1 MKSRVLSEL
10 RPYLIAFVSS
20 AVPALIFTLLVRLC
34 FMNEVFLRT
43 LFTLLAW
50 LGGAAALLSPLI
62 IALVRFSRL
71 LYAPAAPKA
80 PNAAA
85 EPASAPIA
93 PEPAASAPAAPEP
106 APAPIAPEP
115 APAAPDPKPTNP
127 ARPAV
132 SRRQVTAHFLTGYCF
147 LLLGG
152 GVLLA
157 SVFLLL
163 PAVDLIPLFL
173 LLPAVD
179 LIPLFG
185 VSAQDILSAVYAF
198 LSSEPVLY
206 LELVLLLFS
215 WAAFELLFLMALPAI
230 GCTFPQGARVAVPVL
245 AFLACT
251 FFVFPYLTDNVLLP
265 VLSLIASWSIP
276 FAALLLFLAY
286 AVCALLCFV
295 LIDGSLR
302 SPSNRR

>member
-1 MKSRVLSEL
+1 MKSRVFTEIK
-10 RPYLIAFVSS
+10 PYLIAFVSS
-20 AVPALIFTLLVRLC
+20 AVPALVFTLLVRLWL
-34 FMNEVFLRT
+34 MNEVFLRT

-85 EPASAPIA
+85 EPASALNA
-93 PEPAASAPAAPEP
+93 PEPAASAPASPES
-106 APAPIAPEP
+106 
-115 APAAPDPKPTNP
+115 AAPKPSP
-127 ARPAV
+127 QFARPAV

-147 LLLGG
+147 LLLGE

-157 SVFLLL
+157 SVFS
-163 PAVDLIPLFL
+163 

-198 LSSEPVLY
+198 LSSEPILY
-206 LELVLLLFS
+206 LELALILLA

-230 GCTFPQGARVAVPVL
+230 GHTLPQGAHIAVPVL
-245 AFLACT
+245 AFFACT
-251 FFVFPYLTDNVLLP
+251 FFAFPYVTENVLLP
-265 VLSLIASWSIP
+265 LLSLVASWSVV
-276 FAALLLFLAY
+276 FAAFLLFLAY

-302 SPSNRR
+302 TSSASQQG

>member
-20 AVPALIFTLLVRLC
+20 AVPALVFTLLVRLC

-71 LYAPAAPKA
+71 LYAPTAAPEK
-80 PNAAA
+80 AAA
-85 EPASAPIA
+85 EPAPAPIA
-93 PEPAASAPAAPEP
+93 PEPAASAPASQES
-106 APAPIAPEP
+106 
-115 APAAPDPKPTNP
+115 AAPKPSP
-127 ARPAV
+127 QFARPAV
-132 SRRQVTAHFLTGYCF
+132 SRRQVATHFLTGYCF

-152 GVLLA
+152 GILIA
-157 SVFLLL
+157 SV
-163 PAVDLIPLFL
+163 FL

-198 LSSEPVLY
+198 LSSEPILY
-206 LELVLLLFS
+206 LELALILFA
-215 WAAFELLFLMALPAI
+215 WAAFELLFLMSLPAL
-230 GCTFPQGARVAVPVL
+230 GHTLPQGAHIAVPVL
-245 AFLACT
+245 AFFACT
-251 FFVFPYLTDNVLLP
+251 FFAFPYVTENVLLP
-265 VLSLIASWSIP
+265 LLSLVASWSIP
-276 FAALLLFLAY
+276 FAAFLLFLAY

-302 SPSNRR
+302 TSSASQQG

>member
-20 AVPALIFTLLVRLC
+20 AVPALVFTLLVRLC

-71 LYAPAAPKA
+71 LYAPTAAPEK
-80 PNAAA
+80 AAA
-85 EPASAPIA
+85 EPAPAPIA
-93 PEPAASAPAAPEP
+93 PEPAASAPASPEP
-106 APAPIAPEP
+106 AA
-115 APAAPDPKPTNP
+115 PKPSP
-127 ARPAV
+127 QFARPV
-132 SRRQVTAHFLTGYCF
+132 ISRRQVAAHFLTGYCF

-152 GVLLA
+152 GILIA
-157 SVFLLL
+157 SV
-163 PAVDLIPLFL
+163 FL

-185 VSAQDILSAVYAF
+185 VSAQDIFSAVYAF

-206 LELVLLLFS
+206 LELVLIFLA

-230 GCTFPQGARVAVPVL
+230 GYTLPQGARIAVPVL
-245 AFLACT
+245 AFFACT
-251 FFVFPYLTDNVLLP
+251 FFAFPYVTENVLLP
-265 VLSLIASWSIP
+265 LLSLVASWSIP
-276 FAALLLFLAY
+276 FAAFLLFLAY

-302 SPSNRR
+302 TSSASQQG

>member
-20 AVPALIFTLLVRLC
+20 AVPALVFTLLVRLC
-34 FMNEVFLRT
+34 FMNEVFLRM

-50 LGGAAALLSPLI
+50 LGGAAALFSPLI

-71 LYAPAAPKA
+71 LYAPGAPNA

-85 EPASAPIA
+85 EQASAPLA
-93 PEPAASAPAAPEP
+93 PEAASAPTSASMP
-106 APAPIAPEP
+106 AP
-115 APAAPDPKPTNP
+115 KPV
-127 ARPAV
+127 RPLI
-132 SRRQVTAHFLTGYCF
+132 SRRQVTIHFLTGYCF

-152 GVLLA
+152 GILIA

-163 PAVDLIPLFL
+163 PAVDLIP
-173 LLPAVD
+173 
-179 LIPLFG
+179 IFG
-185 VSAQDILSAVYAF
+185 VSAQDIFSAVYAF

-206 LELVLLLFS
+206 LELALILFA
-215 WAAFELLFLMALPAI
+215 WAAFELLFLMALPAL
-230 GCTFPQGARVAVPVL
+230 GHTLPQGAHIAVPVL
-245 AFLACT
+245 AFFACT
-251 FFVFPYLTDNVLLP
+251 FFAFPYVTENVLLP
-265 VLSLIASWSIP
+265 LLSLVASWSIP
-276 FAALLLFLAY
+276 FAAFLLFLAY

-302 SPSNRR
+302 TSSASQQG

>member
-1 MKSRVLSEL
+1 MKSCVLNEIK
-10 RPYLIAFVSS
+10 PYLIAFVAS
-20 AVPALIFTLLVRLC
+20 AVPALVFTLLVRLC

-43 LFTLLAW
+43 LFTLLAM

-85 EPASAPIA
+85 EPASALN
-93 PEPAASAPAAPEP
+93 APEP

-115 APAAPDPKPTNP
+115 AAAPDPKSPKPIAPDPKPTNP
-127 ARPAV
+127 ARPV
-132 SRRQVTAHFLTGYCF
+132 ISRRQVAAHFLTGYCF

-163 PAVDLIPLFL
+163 PAVDLIPLF
-173 LLPAVD
+173 
-179 LIPLFG
+179 G

-198 LSSEPVLY
+198 LSSEPILY
-206 LELVLLLFS
+206 LELALILFA
-215 WAAFELLFLMALPAI
+215 WAAFELLFLMALPAL
-230 GCTFPQGARVAVPVL
+230 GHTLPQGAHIAVPVL
-245 AFLACT
+245 AFFACT
-251 FFVFPYLTDNVLLP
+251 FFAFPYVTENVLLP
-265 VLSLIASWSIP
+265 LLSLVASWSVV
-276 FAALLLFLAY
+276 FAAFLLFLAY

-302 SPSNRR
+302 TSSASQQG

>member
-20 AVPALIFTLLVRLC
+20 AVPALVFTLLVRLC

-85 EPASAPIA
+85 EPAPAPIA
-93 PEPAASAPAAPEP
+93 PEPAASAPASPEP
-106 APAPIAPEP
+106 AA
-115 APAAPDPKPTNP
+115 PKPSP
-127 ARPAV
+127 QFARPV
-132 SRRQVTAHFLTGYCF
+132 ISRRQVAAHFLTGYCF

-152 GVLLA
+152 GILIA
-157 SVFLLL
+157 SV
-163 PAVDLIPLFL
+163 FL

-198 LSSEPVLY
+198 LSSEPILY
-206 LELVLLLFS
+206 LELALILFA
-215 WAAFELLFLMALPAI
+215 WAAFELLFLMALPAL
-230 GCTFPQGARVAVPVL
+230 GHTLPQGAHIAVPVL
-245 AFLACT
+245 AFFACT
-251 FFVFPYLTDNVLLP
+251 FFAFPYVTENVLLP
-265 VLSLIASWSIP
+265 LLSLVASWSIP
-276 FAALLLFLAY
+276 FAAFLLFLAY

-302 SPSNRR
+302 TSFASQQG

>member
-20 AVPALIFTLLVRLC
+20 AVPALVFTLLVRLC

-71 LYAPAAPKA
+71 LYAPTAAPEK
-80 PNAAA
+80 AAA
-85 EPASAPIA
+85 
-93 PEPAASAPAAPEP
+93 EP

-115 APAAPDPKPTNP
+115 AAAPDPKSPKPVAPDPKPTNP
-127 ARPAV
+127 ARPV
-132 SRRQVTAHFLTGYCF
+132 ISRRQVAAHFLTGYCF

-152 GVLLA
+152 GILIA
-157 SVFLLL
+157 SV
-163 PAVDLIPLFL
+163 FL

-198 LSSEPVLY
+198 LSSEPILY
-206 LELVLLLFS
+206 LELALILLA
-215 WAAFELLFLMALPAI
+215 WAAFELLFLMALPAL
-230 GCTFPQGARVAVPVL
+230 GHTLPQGAHIAVPVL
-245 AFLACT
+245 AFFACT
-251 FFVFPYLTDNVLLP
+251 FFAFPYVTENVLLP
-265 VLSLIASWSIP
+265 LLSLVASWSIP
-276 FAALLLFLAY
+276 FAAFLLFLAY

-302 SPSNRR
+302 TSSASQQG

>member
-20 AVPALIFTLLVRLC
+20 AVPALVFTLLVRLC

-71 LYAPAAPKA
+71 LYAPTAAPEK
-80 PNAAA
+80 AAA
-85 EPASAPIA
+85 
-93 PEPAASAPAAPEP
+93 EP

-115 APAAPDPKPTNP
+115 AAAPDPKSPKPVAPDPKPTNP

-132 SRRQVTAHFLTGYCF
+132 SRRQVAAHFLTGYCF

-152 GVLLA
+152 GILIA
-157 SVFLLL
+157 SV
-163 PAVDLIPLFL
+163 FL

-206 LELVLLLFS
+206 LELVLILLA
-215 WAAFELLFLMALPAI
+215 WAAFELLFLIALPAI
-230 GCTFPQGARVAVPVL
+230 GYTLPQGARIAVPVL

-251 FFVFPYLTDNVLLP
+251 FFIFPFLTDNVLLP

-276 FAALLLFLAY
+276 FAAFLLFLAY

-302 SPSNRR
+302 TSSASQQG

>member
-1 MKSRVLSEL
+1 MKSRVLVEI

-20 AVPALIFTLLVRLC
+20 AVPALVFTLLVRLC

-85 EPASAPIA
+85 EPAPAPIA
-93 PEPAASAPAAPEP
+93 PEPAASAPASPES
-106 APAPIAPEP
+106 
-115 APAAPDPKPTNP
+115 AAPKPSP
-127 ARPAV
+127 QFARPV
-132 SRRQVTAHFLTGYCF
+132 ISRRQVAAHFLTGYCF

-152 GVLLA
+152 GILIA
-157 SVFLLL
+157 SV
-163 PAVDLIPLFL
+163 FL

-198 LSSEPVLY
+198 LSSEPILY
-206 LELVLLLFS
+206 LELALILFA
-215 WAAFELLFLMALPAI
+215 WAAFELLFLMALPAL
-230 GCTFPQGARVAVPVL
+230 GHTLPQGAHIAVPVL
-245 AFLACT
+245 AFFACT
-251 FFVFPYLTDNVLLP
+251 FFAFPYVTENVLLP
-265 VLSLIASWSIP
+265 LLSLVASWSIP
-276 FAALLLFLAY
+276 FAAFLLFLAY

-302 SPSNRR
+302 TSSASQQG

>member
-62 IALVRFSRL
+62 IALVCFSRL
-71 LYAPAAPKA
+71 LYAPTAAPEK
-80 PNAAA
+80 AAA
-85 EPASAPIA
+85 
-93 PEPAASAPAAPEP
+93 EP

-115 APAAPDPKPTNP
+115 AAAPDPKSPKPVAPDPKPTNP
-127 ARPAV
+127 ARPV
-132 SRRQVTAHFLTGYCF
+132 ISRRQVAAHFLTGYCF

-152 GVLLA
+152 GILIA
-157 SVFLLL
+157 SV
-163 PAVDLIPLFL
+163 FL

-198 LSSEPVLY
+198 LSSEPILY
-206 LELVLLLFS
+206 LELALILFA

-230 GCTFPQGARVAVPVL
+230 GHTLPQGAHIAVPVL
-245 AFLACT
+245 AFFACT
-251 FFVFPYLTDNVLLP
+251 FFAFPYVTENVLLP
-265 VLSLIASWSIP
+265 LLSLVASWSIP
-276 FAALLLFLAY
+276 FAAFLLFIAY

-302 SPSNRR
+302 TSFASQQG

>member
-1 MKSRVLSEL
+1 MKSRVLTEL

-20 AVPALIFTLLVRLC
+20 AVPALVFTLLVRLC

-50 LGGAAALLSPLI
+50 LGGAAALFSPLI

-71 LYAPAAPKA
+71 LYAPGAPNA

-85 EPASAPIA
+85 EQASAPLA
-93 PEPAASAPAAPEP
+93 PEAASAPTSASMP
-106 APAPIAPEP
+106 AP
-115 APAAPDPKPTNP
+115 KPV
-127 ARPAV
+127 RPLI
-132 SRRQVTAHFLTGYCF
+132 SRRQVAAHFLTGYCF

-152 GVLLA
+152 GILIA
-157 SVFLLL
+157 SV
-163 PAVDLIPLFL
+163 FL

-198 LSSEPVLY
+198 LSSEPILY
-206 LELVLLLFS
+206 LELALILFA
-215 WAAFELLFLMALPAI
+215 WAAFELLFLMALPAL
-230 GCTFPQGARVAVPVL
+230 GHSLPQGAHIAVPVL
-245 AFLACT
+245 AFFACT
-251 FFVFPYLTDNVLLP
+251 FFAFPYVTENVLLP
-265 VLSLIASWSIP
+265 LLSLVASWSIP
-276 FAALLLFLAY
+276 FAAFLLFLAY

-302 SPSNRR
+302 TSSASQQG

>member
-1 MKSRVLSEL
+1 MKSRVFTEIK
-10 RPYLIAFVSS
+10 PYLIAFVSS
-20 AVPALIFTLLVRLC
+20 AVPALVFTLLVRLWL
-34 FMNEVFLRT
+34 MNEVFLRT

-71 LYAPAAPKA
+71 LYAPTAAPEK
-80 PNAAA
+80 AAA
-85 EPASAPIA
+85 
-93 PEPAASAPAAPEP
+93 EP

-115 APAAPDPKPTNP
+115 AAAPDPKSPKPAPDPKPTNP

-132 SRRQVTAHFLTGYCF
+132 SRRQVAAHFLTGYCF
-147 LLLGG
+147 LLLGE

-163 PAVDLIPLFL
+163 PAVG
-173 LLPAVD
+173 

-198 LSSEPVLY
+198 LSSEPILY
-206 LELVLLLFS
+206 LELALILFA

-302 SPSNRR
+302 TSSASQQG

>member
-62 IALVRFSRL
+62 IALVCFSRL
-71 LYAPAAPKA
+71 LYAPTAAPEK
-80 PNAAA
+80 AAA
-85 EPASAPIA
+85 EPAPAPIA
-93 PEPAASAPAAPEP
+93 PEPAASAPASPES
-106 APAPIAPEP
+106 
-115 APAAPDPKPTNP
+115 AAPKPSP
-127 ARPAV
+127 QFARPAV
-132 SRRQVTAHFLTGYCF
+132 SRRQVAAHFLTGYCF

-152 GVLLA
+152 GILIA
-157 SVFLLL
+157 SV
-163 PAVDLIPLFL
+163 FL

-198 LSSEPVLY
+198 LSSEPILY
-206 LELVLLLFS
+206 LELALILFA
-215 WAAFELLFLMALPAI
+215 WAAFELLFLMALPAL
-230 GCTFPQGARVAVPVL
+230 GHTLPQGAHIAVPVL
-245 AFLACT
+245 AFFACT
-251 FFVFPYLTDNVLLP
+251 FFAFPYVTENVLLP
-265 VLSLIASWSIP
+265 LLSLVASWSVV
-276 FAALLLFLAY
+276 FAAFLLFLAY

-302 SPSNRR
+302 TSSASQQG

>member
-1 MKSRVLSEL
+1 MKSRVFTEIK
-10 RPYLIAFVSS
+10 PYLIAFVSS
-20 AVPALIFTLLVRLC
+20 AVPALVFTLLVRLWL
-34 FMNEVFLRT
+34 MNEVFLRT

-50 LGGAAALLSPLI
+50 LGGAAALLSPLV

-80 PNAAA
+80 PKAAA
-85 EPASAPIA
+85 
-93 PEPAASAPAAPEP
+93 EP

-115 APAAPDPKPTNP
+115 AAAPDPKSPKPAPDPKPTNP

-132 SRRQVTAHFLTGYCF
+132 SRRQVAAHFLTGYCF
-147 LLLGG
+147 LLLGE

-157 SVFLLL
+157 SV
-163 PAVDLIPLFL
+163 FL

-198 LSSEPVLY
+198 LSSEPILY
-206 LELVLLLFS
+206 LELALILFA

-302 SPSNRR
+302 NPSNRR

>member
-20 AVPALIFTLLVRLC
+20 AVPALVFTLLVRLC

-85 EPASAPIA
+85 EPAPAPIA
-93 PEPAASAPAAPEP
+93 PEPAAAPDPKSP
-106 APAPIAPEP
+106 KP
-115 APAAPDPKPTNP
+115 APDPKPTNP

-132 SRRQVTAHFLTGYCF
+132 SRRQVAAHFLTGYCF
-147 LLLGG
+147 LLLGEG
-152 GVLLA
+152 ELLT
-157 SVFLLL
+157 SV
-163 PAVDLIPLFL
+163 FL

-198 LSSEPVLY
+198 LSSEPILY
-206 LELVLLLFS
+206 LELALILFA
-215 WAAFELLFLMALPAI
+215 WAAFELLFLMALPAL
-230 GCTFPQGARVAVPVL
+230 GHTLPQGAHIAVPVL
-245 AFLACT
+245 AFFACT
-251 FFVFPYLTDNVLLP
+251 FFAFPYVTENVLLP
-265 VLSLIASWSIP
+265 LLSLVASWSIP
-276 FAALLLFLAY
+276 FAAFLLFLAY

-302 SPSNRR
+302 TSSASQQG

>member
-1 MKSRVLSEL
+1 MKSRVLTEIKS
-10 RPYLIAFVSS
+10 YLIAFVSS
-20 AVPALIFTLLVRLC
+20 AVPALVFTLLVRLWL
-34 FMNEVFLRT
+34 MNEVFLRT
-43 LFTLLAW
+43 LFTLLAM

-71 LYAPAAPKA
+71 LYAPADPQA

-85 EPASAPIA
+85 EQ
-93 PEPAASAPAAPEP
+93 ASAPAASASE
-106 APAPIAPEP
+106 
-115 APAAPDPKPTNP
+115 PAAPSPASSEPAAPKPSPKP

-132 SRRQVTAHFLTGYCF
+132 SRRQVTIHFLTGYCF

-157 SVFLLL
+157 SVFS
-163 PAVDLIPLFL
+163 

-185 VSAQDILSAVYAF
+185 VSAQDIFSAVYAF

-206 LELVLLLFS
+206 LELVLIFLA

-230 GCTFPQGARVAVPVL
+230 GYTLPQGARIAVPVL

-251 FFVFPYLTDNVLLP
+251 FFVFPFLTDNVLLP
-265 VLSLIASWSIP
+265 VLSLIASWSIV
-276 FAALLLFLAY
+276 FAAFLLFLAY

-302 SPSNRR
+302 SPSSRR

>member
-20 AVPALIFTLLVRLC
+20 AVPALVFTLLVRLC

-43 LFTLLAW
+43 LFTLFAW
-50 LGGAAALLSPLI
+50 LGGVAALLSPLV

-71 LYAPAAPKA
+71 LYAPTAAPEK
-80 PNAAA
+80 AAA
-85 EPASAPIA
+85 KQASAPA
-93 PEPAASAPAAPEP
+93 TSAPASPEPAASAPASSESAAPMP
-106 APAPIAPEP
+106 APMP
-115 APAAPDPKPTNP
+115 APKPV
-127 ARPAV
+127 RPLI
-132 SRRQVTAHFLTGYCF
+132 SRRQVTIHFLTGYCF

-157 SVFLLL
+157 SV
-163 PAVDLIPLFL
+163 FL

-206 LELVLLLFS
+206 LELVLLLLA

-265 VLSLIASWSIP
+265 LLSLIASWSIP

>member
-1 MKSRVLSEL
+1 MKSRVLTEIK
-10 RPYLIAFVSS
+10 PYLIAFVSS
-20 AVPALIFTLLVRLC
+20 AVSALVFTLLVRLWL
-34 FMNEVFLRT
+34 MNEVFLRT

-71 LYAPAAPKA
+71 LYAPTAPNA

-85 EPASAPIA
+85 EQAPASAASTPA
-93 PEPAASAPAAPEP
+93 SPEPAAPETAPAAPV
-106 APAPIAPEP
+106 
-115 APAAPDPKPTNP
+115 APDPKPTTP
-127 ARPAV
+127 ARPV
-132 SRRQVTAHFLTGYCF
+132 ISRRQVAAHFLTGYCF

-157 SVFLLL
+157 SV
-163 PAVDLIPLFL
+163 FL

-206 LELVLLLFS
+206 LELVLLLLA

-230 GCTFPQGARVAVPVL
+230 GCTFPQGARVAVPIL

-276 FAALLLFLAY
+276 FAAFLLFLAF

-302 SPSNRR
+302 TSSASQQG

>member
-1 MKSRVLSEL
+1 MKSRVLVEI

-20 AVPALIFTLLVRLC
+20 AVPALIFTLLVRHC

-80 PNAAA
+80 PKAAA
-85 EPASAPIA
+85 EPASAPNA
-93 PEPAASAPAAPEP
+93 PEPAASAPASPES
-106 APAPIAPEP
+106 
-115 APAAPDPKPTNP
+115 AAPKLSPQF
-127 ARPAV
+127 ARSV
-132 SRRQVTAHFLTGYCF
+132 ISRRQVAAHFLTGYCF
-147 LLLGG
+147 LLLGE

-163 PAVDLIPLFL
+163 PAVDLIPLF
-173 LLPAVD
+173 
-179 LIPLFG
+179 G
-185 VSAQDILSAVYAF
+185 VSAQDIFSAVYAF

-206 LELVLLLFS
+206 LELALILFA
-215 WAAFELLFLMALPAI
+215 WAAFELLFLMALPAL
-230 GCTFPQGARVAVPVL
+230 GHSLPQGAHIAVPVL
-245 AFLACT
+245 AFFACT
-251 FFVFPYLTDNVLLP
+251 FFAFPYVTDNVLLP
-265 VLSLIASWSIP
+265 LLSLIASWSVV
-276 FAALLLFLAY
+276 FAAFLLFLAF

-302 SPSNRR
+302 TSSAAQQQG

>member
-20 AVPALIFTLLVRLC
+20 AVPALVFTLLVRLC

-80 PNAAA
+80 AEGNAAA
-85 EPASAPIA
+85 EPS
-93 PEPAASAPAAPEP
+93 S
-106 APAPIAPEP
+106 APIAPEP
-115 APAAPDPKPTNP
+115 APAQTPSPNP
-127 ARPAV
+127 APNSARLAV
-132 SRRQVTAHFLTGYCF
+132 SRRQVAAHFLTGYCF

-152 GVLLA
+152 GILIA
-157 SVFLLL
+157 SV
-163 PAVDLIPLFL
+163 FL

-198 LSSEPVLY
+198 LSSEPILY
-206 LELVLLLFS
+206 LELALILFA

-230 GCTFPQGARVAVPVL
+230 GHTLPQGAHIAVPVL
-245 AFLACT
+245 AFFACT
-251 FFVFPYLTDNVLLP
+251 FFAFPYVTENVLLP
-265 VLSLIASWSIP
+265 LLSLVASWSIP
-276 FAALLLFLAY
+276 FAAFLLFIAY

-302 SPSNRR
+302 TSFASQQG

>member
-1 MKSRVLSEL
+1 MKSCVLNEIK
-10 RPYLIAFVSS
+10 PYLIAFVSS
-20 AVPALIFTLLVRLC
+20 AVPALVFTLLVRLC

-85 EPASAPIA
+85 EPAPAPIA
-93 PEPAASAPAAPEP
+93 PEPAA
-106 APAPIAPEP
+106 
-115 APAAPDPKPTNP
+115 APDPKSPKPVAPNPAPNP
-127 ARPAV
+127 ARPV
-132 SRRQVTAHFLTGYCF
+132 ISRRQVAAHFLTGYCF

-152 GVLLA
+152 GILIA
-157 SVFLLL
+157 SV
-163 PAVDLIPLFL
+163 FL

-198 LSSEPVLY
+198 LSSEPILY
-206 LELVLLLFS
+206 LELALILFA
-215 WAAFELLFLMALPAI
+215 WAAFELLFLMALPAL
-230 GCTFPQGARVAVPVL
+230 GHTLPQGAHIAVPVL
-245 AFLACT
+245 AFFACT
-251 FFVFPYLTDNVLLP
+251 FFAFPYVTENVLLP
-265 VLSLIASWSIP
+265 LLSLVASWSIP
-276 FAALLLFLAY
+276 FAAFLLFLAY

-302 SPSNRR
+302 TSSASQQG

>member
-20 AVPALIFTLLVRLC
+20 AVPALVFTLLVRLC

-50 LGGAAALLSPLI
+50 LGGAAALFSPLI

-71 LYAPAAPKA
+71 LYAPGAPNA

-85 EPASAPIA
+85 EQASAPIA
-93 PEPAASAPAAPEP
+93 PEPAASAPASPES
-106 APAPIAPEP
+106 
-115 APAAPDPKPTNP
+115 AAPKPSP
-127 ARPAV
+127 QFARPAV
-132 SRRQVTAHFLTGYCF
+132 SRRQVAAHFLTGYCF

-152 GVLLA
+152 GALIA

-163 PAVDLIPLFL
+163 PAVDLIP
-173 LLPAVD
+173 
-179 LIPLFG
+179 IFG
-185 VSAQDILSAVYAF
+185 VSAQDIFSAVYAF
-198 LSSEPVLY
+198 LSSEPILY
-206 LELVLLLFS
+206 LELVLILFA
-215 WAAFELLFLMALPAI
+215 WAAFQLLFLMALPAL
-230 GCTFPQGARVAVPVL
+230 GHTLPQGAHIAVPVL
-245 AFLACT
+245 AFFACT
-251 FFVFPYLTDNVLLP
+251 FFAFPYVTDNVLLP
-265 VLSLIASWSIP
+265 LLSLIASWSVV
-276 FAALLLFLAY
+276 FAAFLLFIAY

-302 SPSNRR
+302 TSSASQQG

>member
-20 AVPALIFTLLVRLC
+20 AVPALVFTLLVRLC

-85 EPASAPIA
+85 EPAPAPIA
-93 PEPAASAPAAPEP
+93 PEPAASAPASPES
-106 APAPIAPEP
+106 
-115 APAAPDPKPTNP
+115 AAPKPSP
-127 ARPAV
+127 QFARPV
-132 SRRQVTAHFLTGYCF
+132 ISRRQVAAHFLTGYCF

-163 PAVDLIPLFL
+163 PAVDLIPLF
-173 LLPAVD
+173 
-179 LIPLFG
+179 G

-198 LSSEPVLY
+198 LSSEPILY
-206 LELVLLLFS
+206 LELALILFA
-215 WAAFELLFLMALPAI
+215 WAAFELLFLMALPAL
-230 GCTFPQGARVAVPVL
+230 GHTLPQGAHIAVPVL
-245 AFLACT
+245 AFFACT
-251 FFVFPYLTDNVLLP
+251 FFAFPYVTENVLLP
-265 VLSLIASWSIP
+265 LLSLVASWSIP
-276 FAALLLFLAY
+276 FAAFLLFLAY

-302 SPSNRR
+302 SHSNRR

>member
-1 MKSRVLSEL
+1 MKSRVLTEIK
-10 RPYLIAFVSS
+10 PYLIAFVSS
-20 AVPALIFTLLVRLC
+20 AVPALVFTLLVRLWL
-34 FMNEVFLRT
+34 MNEVFLGT
-43 LFTLLAW
+43 LFTLFAW
-50 LGGAAALLSPLI
+50 LGGAAALLSPLV

-71 LYAPAAPKA
+71 LYAPTAQQA

-85 EPASAPIA
+85 EQAT
-93 PEPAASAPAAPEP
+93 APAAPET
-106 APAPIAPEP
+106 APAQTSA
-115 APAAPDPKPTNP
+115 PKPV
-127 ARPAV
+127 RPAV
-132 SRRQVTAHFLTGYCF
+132 SRRQVTIHFLTGYCF

-157 SVFLLL
+157 SVFS
-163 PAVDLIPLFL
+163 

-185 VSAQDILSAVYAF
+185 VSAQDIFSAVYAF

-206 LELVLLLFS
+206 LELALILLA
-215 WAAFELLFLMALPAI
+215 WAAFELLFLMALPAL
-230 GCTFPQGARVAVPVL
+230 GHTLPQGAHIAVPVL
-245 AFLACT
+245 AFFACT
-251 FFVFPYLTDNVLLP
+251 FFAFPYVTENVLLP
-265 VLSLIASWSIP
+265 LLSVIASWSIV

-302 SPSNRR
+302 SSSSRR

>member
-1 MKSRVLSEL
+1 MKSRVLVEI

-20 AVPALIFTLLVRLC
+20 AVPALIFTLLVRHC

-80 PNAAA
+80 PKAAA
-85 EPASAPIA
+85 EPASAPNA
-93 PEPAASAPAAPEP
+93 PEPAASAPASPES
-106 APAPIAPEP
+106 
-115 APAAPDPKPTNP
+115 AAPKPSP
-127 ARPAV
+127 QFARSV
-132 SRRQVTAHFLTGYCF
+132 ISRRQVAAHFLTGYCF
-147 LLLGG
+147 LLLGE

-157 SVFLLL
+157 SV
-163 PAVDLIPLFL
+163 FL

-198 LSSEPVLY
+198 LSSEPILY
-206 LELVLLLFS
+206 LELALILFA
-215 WAAFELLFLMALPAI
+215 WAAFELLFLMALPAL
-230 GCTFPQGARVAVPVL
+230 GHSLPQGAHIAVPVL
-245 AFLACT
+245 AFFACT
-251 FFVFPYLTDNVLLP
+251 FFAFPYVTENVLLP
-265 VLSLIASWSIP
+265 LLSLVASWSIP
-276 FAALLLFLAY
+276 FAAFLLFLAY

>member
-20 AVPALIFTLLVRLC
+20 AVPALVFTLLVRLC

-85 EPASAPIA
+85 EPASALNA
-93 PEPAASAPAAPEP
+93 PEPAAAPDPKSP
-106 APAPIAPEP
+106 KP
-115 APAAPDPKPTNP
+115 APDPKPTNP
-127 ARPAV
+127 ARPV
-132 SRRQVTAHFLTGYCF
+132 ISRRQVAAHFLTGYCF

-152 GVLLA
+152 GILIA
-157 SVFLLL
+157 SV
-163 PAVDLIPLFL
+163 FL

-198 LSSEPVLY
+198 LSSEPILY
-206 LELVLLLFS
+206 LELALILFA
-215 WAAFELLFLMALPAI
+215 WAAFELLFLMALPAL
-230 GCTFPQGARVAVPVL
+230 GHTLPQGAHIAVPVL
-245 AFLACT
+245 AFFACT
-251 FFVFPYLTDNVLLP
+251 FFAFPYVTENVLLP
-265 VLSLIASWSIP
+265 LLSLVASWSVV
-276 FAALLLFLAY
+276 FAAFLLFLAY

>member
-1 MKSRVLSEL
+1 MKSRVLVEL
-10 RPYLIAFVSS
+10 RPYLIAFASS

-85 EPASAPIA
+85 EPASALNAPVPASAPIA
-93 PEPAASAPAAPEP
+93 PEPAAAPDPKSP
-106 APAPIAPEP
+106 K
-115 APAAPDPKPTNP
+115 PAAPDPKPTNP
-127 ARPAV
+127 ARPV
-132 SRRQVTAHFLTGYCF
+132 ISRRQVAAHFLTGYCF

-163 PAVDLIPLFL
+163 PAVDLIPLF
-173 LLPAVD
+173 
-179 LIPLFG
+179 G
-185 VSAQDILSAVYAF
+185 VSAQDIFSAVYAF
-198 LSSEPVLY
+198 LSSEPILY
-206 LELVLLLFS
+206 LELALILLA

-230 GCTFPQGARVAVPVL
+230 GHTLPQGAHIAVPVL
-245 AFLACT
+245 AFFACT
-251 FFVFPYLTDNVLLP
+251 FFAFPYVTENVLLP
-265 VLSLIASWSIP
+265 LLSLVASWSIV
-276 FAALLLFLAY
+276 FAAFLLFLAY

-302 SPSNRR
+302 TSSASQQRG

>member
-1 MKSRVLSEL
+1 MKSRVFTEIK
-10 RPYLIAFVSS
+10 PYLIAFVSS
-20 AVPALIFTLLVRLC
+20 AVPALVFTLLVRLWL
-34 FMNEVFLRT
+34 MNEVFLRT

-71 LYAPAAPKA
+71 LYAPTAAPEK
-80 PNAAA
+80 AAA
-85 EPASAPIA
+85 
-93 PEPAASAPAAPEP
+93 EP

-115 APAAPDPKPTNP
+115 AAAPDPKSPKPAPDPKPTNP

-132 SRRQVTAHFLTGYCF
+132 SRRQVAAHFLTGYCF
-147 LLLGG
+147 LLLGE

-157 SVFLLL
+157 SV
-163 PAVDLIPLFL
+163 FL

-198 LSSEPVLY
+198 LSSEPILY
-206 LELVLLLFS
+206 LELALILFA

>member
-20 AVPALIFTLLVRLC
+20 AVPALVFTLLVRLC

-71 LYAPAAPKA
+71 LYAPTAAPEK
-80 PNAAA
+80 AAA
-85 EPASAPIA
+85 
-93 PEPAASAPAAPEP
+93 EP

-115 APAAPDPKPTNP
+115 AAAPDPKSPKPVAPDPKPTNP
-127 ARPAV
+127 ARPV
-132 SRRQVTAHFLTGYCF
+132 ISRRQVAAHFLTGYCF

-152 GVLLA
+152 GILIA
-157 SVFLLL
+157 SV
-163 PAVDLIPLFL
+163 FL

-198 LSSEPVLY
+198 LSSEPILY
-206 LELVLLLFS
+206 LELALILFA
-215 WAAFELLFLMALPAI
+215 WAAFELLFLMALPAL
-230 GCTFPQGARVAVPVL
+230 GHTLPQGAHIAVPVL
-245 AFLACT
+245 AFFACT
-251 FFVFPYLTDNVLLP
+251 FFAFPYVTENVLLP
-265 VLSLIASWSIP
+265 LLSLVASWSIP
-276 FAALLLFLAY
+276 FAAFLLFLAY

-302 SPSNRR
+302 TSSASQQG

>member
-85 EPASAPIA
+85 EPASALNA
-93 PEPAASAPAAPEP
+93 PEH
-106 APAPIAPEP
+106 APAPIAP
-115 APAAPDPKPTNP
+115 KP

-132 SRRQVTAHFLTGYCF
+132 SRRQVTIHFLTGYCF

-163 PAVDLIPLFL
+163 PAVDLIPLF
-173 LLPAVD
+173 
-179 LIPLFG
+179 G

-198 LSSEPVLY
+198 LSSEPILY
-206 LELVLLLFS
+206 LELALILLA

-230 GCTFPQGARVAVPVL
+230 GHTLPQGAHIAVPVL
-245 AFLACT
+245 AFFACT
-251 FFVFPYLTDNVLLP
+251 FFAFPYVTENVLLP
-265 VLSLIASWSIP
+265 LLSLVASWSIP
-276 FAALLLFLAY
+276 FAAFLLFLAY

-302 SPSNRR
+302 TSSASQQG

>member
-1 MKSRVLSEL
+1 
-10 RPYLIAFVSS
+10 
-20 AVPALIFTLLVRLC
+20 
-34 FMNEVFLRT
+34 MNEVFLRT

-80 PNAAA
+80 PKAAA
-85 EPASAPIA
+85 EPASAPNA
-93 PEPAASAPAAPEP
+93 PEPAASAPASPES
-106 APAPIAPEP
+106 
-115 APAAPDPKPTNP
+115 AAPKPSP
-127 ARPAV
+127 QFARSV
-132 SRRQVTAHFLTGYCF
+132 ISRRQVAAHFLTGYCF
-147 LLLGG
+147 LLLGE

-157 SVFLLL
+157 SV
-163 PAVDLIPLFL
+163 FL

-206 LELVLLLFS
+206 LELFLLLFA

-245 AFLACT
+245 AFFACT
-251 FFVFPYLTDNVLLP
+251 FFVFPYLTANVLLP
-265 VLSLIASWSIP
+265 VFSLVASWSIV
-276 FAALLLFLAY
+276 FAAFLLILAY

-302 SPSNRR
+302 SPSAVR

>member
-62 IALVRFSRL
+62 IALVCFSRL
-71 LYAPAAPKA
+71 LYAPTAAPEK
-80 PNAAA
+80 AAA
-85 EPASAPIA
+85 EPAPAPIA
-93 PEPAASAPAAPEP
+93 PEPAASAPASPES
-106 APAPIAPEP
+106 
-115 APAAPDPKPTNP
+115 AAPKPSP
-127 ARPAV
+127 QFARPAV
-132 SRRQVTAHFLTGYCF
+132 SRRQVAAHFLTGYCF

-152 GVLLA
+152 GILIA
-157 SVFLLL
+157 SV
-163 PAVDLIPLFL
+163 FL

-198 LSSEPVLY
+198 LSSEPILY
-206 LELVLLLFS
+206 LELALILLA

-230 GCTFPQGARVAVPVL
+230 GHTLPQGAHIAVPVL
-245 AFLACT
+245 AFFACT
-251 FFVFPYLTDNVLLP
+251 FFAFPYVTENVLLP
-265 VLSLIASWSIP
+265 LLSLVASWSIP
-276 FAALLLFLAY
+276 FAAFLLFLAF

-302 SPSNRR
+302 SPLNRR

>member
-1 MKSRVLSEL
+1 MKSRVFTEIK
-10 RPYLIAFVSS
+10 PYLIAFVSS
-20 AVPALIFTLLVRLC
+20 AVPALVFTLLVRLW

-50 LGGAAALLSPLI
+50 LGGAAALLSPLV

-85 EPASAPIA
+85 KQASAPA
-93 PEPAASAPAAPEP
+93 TSAPASPEPAASAPASSESAAPMP
-106 APAPIAPEP
+106 APMP
-115 APAAPDPKPTNP
+115 APKP

-132 SRRQVTAHFLTGYCF
+132 SRRQVATHFLTGYCF
-147 LLLGG
+147 LLLGV

-157 SVFLLL
+157 SV
-163 PAVDLIPLFL
+163 FL

-206 LELVLLLFS
+206 LELVLLLLA

-230 GCTFPQGARVAVPVL
+230 GCTFPQGARIAVPVL

-276 FAALLLFLAY
+276 FAAFLLFLAY

-302 SPSNRR
+302 TSSASQQG

>member
-1 MKSRVLSEL
+1 MKSRVFTEIK
-10 RPYLIAFVSS
+10 PYLIAFVSS
-20 AVPALIFTLLVRLC
+20 AVPALVFTLLVRLWL
-34 FMNEVFLRT
+34 MNEVFLRT

-71 LYAPAAPKA
+71 LYAPTAAPEK
-80 PNAAA
+80 AAA
-85 EPASAPIA
+85 
-93 PEPAASAPAAPEP
+93 EP

-115 APAAPDPKPTNP
+115 AAAPDPKSPKPAPDPKPTNP
-127 ARPAV
+127 ARPV
-132 SRRQVTAHFLTGYCF
+132 ISRRQVAAHFLTGYCF

-163 PAVDLIPLFL
+163 PAVDLIPLF
-173 LLPAVD
+173 
-179 LIPLFG
+179 G

-198 LSSEPVLY
+198 LSSEPILY
-206 LELVLLLFS
+206 LELALILFA

-276 FAALLLFLAY
+276 FAAFLLFLAY

>member
-20 AVPALIFTLLVRLC
+20 AVPALVFTLLVRLC

-85 EPASAPIA
+85 EPAPAPIA
-93 PEPAASAPAAPEP
+93 PEPAAAPDPKSP
-106 APAPIAPEP
+106 KP
-115 APAAPDPKPTNP
+115 APDPKPTNP

-132 SRRQVTAHFLTGYCF
+132 SRRQVAAHFLTGYCF
-147 LLLGG
+147 LLLGE

-157 SVFLLL
+157 SV
-163 PAVDLIPLFL
+163 FL

-198 LSSEPVLY
+198 LSSEPILY
-206 LELVLLLFS
+206 LELALILFA
-215 WAAFELLFLMALPAI
+215 WAAFELLFLMALPAL
-230 GCTFPQGARVAVPVL
+230 GHTLPQGAHIAVPVL
-245 AFLACT
+245 AFFACT
-251 FFVFPYLTDNVLLP
+251 FFAFPYVTENVLLP
-265 VLSLIASWSIP
+265 LLSLVASWSIP
-276 FAALLLFLAY
+276 FAAFLLFLAY

-302 SPSNRR
+302 TSSASQQG

>member
-20 AVPALIFTLLVRLC
+20 AVPALVFTLLVRLC

-71 LYAPAAPKA
+71 LYAPTAAPEK
-80 PNAAA
+80 AAA
-85 EPASAPIA
+85 
-93 PEPAASAPAAPEP
+93 EP

-115 APAAPDPKPTNP
+115 AAAPDPKSPKPVAPDPKPTNP

-132 SRRQVTAHFLTGYCF
+132 SRRQVAAHFLTGYCF

-152 GVLLA
+152 GILIA
-157 SVFLLL
+157 SV
-163 PAVDLIPLFL
+163 FL

-198 LSSEPVLY
+198 LSSEPILY
-206 LELVLLLFS
+206 LELALILFA

-230 GCTFPQGARVAVPVL
+230 GHTLPQGAHIAVPVL
-245 AFLACT
+245 TFFACT
-251 FFVFPYLTDNVLLP
+251 FFAFPYVTENVLLP
-265 VLSLIASWSIP
+265 LLSLVASWSIP
-276 FAALLLFLAY
+276 FAAFLLFLAY

-302 SPSNRR
+302 TSSAAQQRG

>member
-1 MKSRVLSEL
+1 MKSCVLNEIK
-10 RPYLIAFVSS
+10 PYLIAFVAS
-20 AVPALIFTLLVRLC
+20 AVPALVFTLLVRLC

-43 LFTLLAW
+43 LFTLLAM

-85 EPASAPIA
+85 EQ
-93 PEPAASAPAAPEP
+93 ASAPAASASE
-106 APAPIAPEP
+106 
-115 APAAPDPKPTNP
+115 PAAPSPASSEPAAPKPSPKP

-132 SRRQVTAHFLTGYCF
+132 SRRQVTIHFLTGYCF

-157 SVFLLL
+157 SVFS
-163 PAVDLIPLFL
+163 

-206 LELVLLLFS
+206 LELVLLLLA

-302 SPSNRR
+302 SHSNRR